1 MPKKPGKQSSAD
13 KRHVQY
19 NNAIVQFGSADTADA
34 QSELQT
40 HLCGMA
46 REISAGLSDLHPLQ
60 SKELL
65 GAFASELFLC
75 VAEEDRRKVRRR
87 QQAEGIARAKA
98 RGVRFGP
105 EAKPLPDNFPAC
117 YQSWQDG
124 EITAVEAA
132 QTCGMS
138 RKSFYRAVARAK
150 ESAGCGA

>member
-46 REISAGLSDLHPLQ
+46 REISAGLSDLDPLQ

-75 VAEEDRRKVRRR
+75 V
-87 QQAEGIARAKA
+87 AKA

>member
-1 MPKKPGKQSSAD
+1 
-13 KRHVQY
+13 
-19 NNAIVQFGSADTADA
+19 
-34 QSELQT
+34 
-40 HLCGMA
+40 MA
-46 REISAGLSDLHPLQ
+46 REISAGLSDLDPLQ

-105 EAKPLPDNFPAC
+105 EAKHLPDNFPAC

>member
-46 REISAGLSDLHPLQ
+46 REISAGLSDLYPLQ

-87 QQAEGIARAKA
+87 QQAEGIARA
-98 RGVRFGP
+98 
-105 EAKPLPDNFPAC
+105 
-117 YQSWQDG
+117 
-124 EITAVEAA
+124 
-132 QTCGMS
+132 
-138 RKSFYRAVARAK
+138 
-150 ESAGCGA
+150 